1 MAGWNTIEKIRK
13 LEQRAD
19 SLGMRFTAYKHDDMY
34 GESVALVPKDKDA
47 LPIYARDAVMFAGS
61 LEHADN
67 FMRGV
72 LWAREYDRMTIDRK
86 LDAKRERKEQDERN
100 RILLKTLKDGKPPN
114 LVKT

>member
-1 MAGWNTIEKIRK
+1 MSGWNIIEKIRK

-34 GESVALVPKDKDA
+34 GENVALVAKDKDA

-61 LEHADN
+61 LEHADR
-67 FMRGV
+67 FMQGV
-72 LWAREYDRMTIDRK
+72 FWAREYDRMTIDRNNDK
-86 LDAKRERKEQDERN
+86 KRERKEQDERN
-100 RILLKTLKDGKPPN
+100 KQMVKILKEEKLN